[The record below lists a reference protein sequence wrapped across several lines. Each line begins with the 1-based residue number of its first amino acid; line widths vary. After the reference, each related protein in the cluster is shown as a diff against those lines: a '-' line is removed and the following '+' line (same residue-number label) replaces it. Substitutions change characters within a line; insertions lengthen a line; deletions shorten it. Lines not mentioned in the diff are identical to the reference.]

1 MGVGGKCHTLA
12 ALFREKRPSN
22 YSTGGWMGFRVQSVQ
37 VQVQKTSPPTGFQP
51 QTFQNEVSR
60 YANYTLLAALD

>member
-1 MGVGGKCHTLA
+1 MGMGGKCHTLA

-22 YSTGGWMGFRVQSVQ
+22 YSMEGWVGFRPQS

-51 QTFQNEVSR
+51 QTFQNVVSH
-60 YANYTLLAALD
+60 YANYTHLAALE